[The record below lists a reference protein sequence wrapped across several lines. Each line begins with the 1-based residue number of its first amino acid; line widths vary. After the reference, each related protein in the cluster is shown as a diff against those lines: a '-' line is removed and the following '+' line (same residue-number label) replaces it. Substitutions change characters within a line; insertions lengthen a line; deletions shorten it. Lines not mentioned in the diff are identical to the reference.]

1 MNDNGLQAILNLRL
15 VCKTTQGWV
24 DNLKEQEGIRVFDTR
39 KARLDFNEEKVLQSF
54 INSPISPFLSSFVL
68 VNVEKFK
75 TNPTCL
81 ELWPQ
86 VLNDWI
92 PKVISLDVNA
102 LTVPFDPHLDP
113 LLSSTSLVELRVGS
127 LLLWENTENNS
138 TQSQAKEIFYKS
150 LAYNPRLKI
159 VDLEIKDKAD
169 LAGVNCL
176 LETRKHDPEFQ
187 CTLRFVKEPEE

>member
-1 MNDNGLQAILNLRL
+1 MNDNGLKAILNLRL
-15 VCKTTQGWV
+15 VCKTTQSWV
-24 DNLKEQEGIRVFDTR
+24 DNLKEQEGRRVFDKR
-39 KARLDFNEEKVLQSF
+39 KARLDFNEEKVLQNF

-68 VNVEKFK
+68 VNVEKLK
-75 TNPTCL
+75 TNPVARG
-81 ELWPQ
+81 LWSQ
-86 VLNDWI
+86 VVADWI

-113 LLSSTSLVELRVGS
+113 LLNSTSLVELRVGS
-127 LLLWENTENNS
+127 LLLWENTDKNCN
-138 TQSQAKEIFYKS
+138 QSQAKENFYNS
-150 LAYNPRLKI
+150 LVHKPHLKI